1 MRQFFLVMVVLIS
14 TMLFAEINRPA
25 YETGYR
31 SYTIF
36 GNTPILP
43 IFVDYEN
50 AQWLPSVLPELG
62 KGWVYIDNNGQLGG
76 VVFPLLDRKLF
87 MQVFVEYDPNEAN
100 YIKNSPRQ
108 IVGIT
113 RGTVYD
119 TIGDDD
125 YIAPLSNTFGF
136 GFSGDAGPLTW
147 GINLKLYADQYSRES
162 KVGGVKNTLSN
173 IFGFGFSGD
182 AGPLTWGINLKLYA
196 DQYSRESKVGGV
208 KNTLSNSTYRIELTP
223 SVSKKGQGWRADAGL
238 NFLYQWISNET
249 STEGYEYPYNYS
261 GNAEFAL
268 YGRAMYDLTKY
279 TTLVGGLSFGYAGAS
294 DDLKDNTASLDN
306 TYLGL
311 KFGALI
317 KPLERLT
324 LGSNFLFY
332 HCWGGMEH
340 KVTVG
345 DTTTKTTTNGNELLF
360 NFTQTVD
367 FAVTDWFTLKAGS
380 GKDIIATVGDS
391 KTTVAGASATGAS
404 YDNSFDIG
412 KFIGAS
418 FLYKELTLTMLLN
431 FDFLTR
437 GPNFISGA
445 TWVDPMAFVATLNY
459 RW

>member
-1 MRQFFLVMVVLIS
+1 MVVLIS

-125 YIAPLSNTFGF
+125 YIAPLSNT
-136 GFSGDAGPLTW
+136 
-147 GINLKLYADQYSRES
+147 
-162 KVGGVKNTLSN
+162 
-173 IFGFGFSGD
+173 FGFGFSGD

>member
-125 YIAPLSNTFGF
+125 YIAP
-136 GFSGDAGPLTW
+136 
-147 GINLKLYADQYSRES
+147 
-162 KVGGVKNTLSN
+162 LSN

>member
-1 MRQFFLVMVVLIS
+1 MKKLVLVLS
-14 TMLFAEINRPA
+14 LCVTAMLFAEINQPA
-25 YETGYR
+25 YNTGYR
-31 SYTIF
+31 SYTLF

-43 IFVDYEN
+43 LFVDYEN

-76 VVFPLLDRKLF
+76 VVFPLLDRKIF

-100 YIKNSPRQ
+100 YITNSPRQ
-108 IVGIT
+108 LVAIT
-113 RGTVYD
+113 RGTVFD
-119 TIGDDD
+119 TIGDDA
-125 YIAPLSNTFGF
+125 YIAP
-136 GFSGDAGPLTW
+136 
-147 GINLKLYADQYSRES
+147 
-162 KVGGVKNTLSN
+162 LSN

-182 AGPLTWGINLKLYA
+182 AGMMTWGVNLKLYA
-196 DQYSRESKVGGV
+196 DQYSRETKAGGTTT
-208 KNTLSNSTYRIELTP
+208 TLSNATYRLELTP
-223 SVSKKGQGWRADAGL
+223 SISMKQQAWRADAGL

-249 STEGYEYPYNYS
+249 STDGYTYPYNYS

-279 TTLVGGLSFGYAGAS
+279 TTLMGGFSFGYAGAS
-294 DDLKDNTASLDN
+294 DNLEDNKVSLNN

-317 KPLERLT
+317 KPVERLT
-324 LGSNFLFY
+324 HGSNFLFY
-332 HCWGGMEH
+332 HAWGGVER

-345 DTTTKTTTNGNELLF
+345 GTTTKTTVNGNELCF

-367 FAVTDWFTLKAGS
+367 FKVTDWFTLKAGI
-380 GKDIIATVGDS
+380 GKDIIADVGDT
-391 KTTVAGASATGAS
+391 KTTVAGSSATSES
-404 YDNSFDIG
+404 YDNRFDIG

-418 FLYKELTLTMLLN
+418 FFYKEMTLTMLLN

-445 TWVDPMAFVATLNY
+445 NWVDPMAFVATLNY

>member
-125 YIAPLSNTFGF
+125 YIAPLSNT
-136 GFSGDAGPLTW
+136 
-147 GINLKLYADQYSRES
+147 
-162 KVGGVKNTLSN
+162 
-173 IFGFGFSGD
+173 FGFGFSGD